1 MSTDKER
8 YSRLEDEDLDEE
20 TGYQVAHK
28 PPRFSLF
35 SILSYGGVAIFF
47 ILLGTSALTLLPRK
61 RAMRNGRWD
70 PQTMLPAS

>member
-20 TGYQVAHK
+20 TGYQVASK
-28 PPRFSLF
+28 SPRFSLF
-35 SILSYGGVAIFF
+35 SILSYGGIAILL